1 MASSALLCL
10 SLSLLVVSSQNFP
23 GRGRTAADATHDQ
36 IITTATAT
44 AASLRSD
51 CYYCRYRQSSIVAH
65 ALVVQVTAAAEW
77 ILVPLTPSRFLVDKR
92 QGCHLR
98 EASKEL
104 GRERALLL
112 TCAPARCLSASNHV
126 RPRERV
132 HSFRALRA
140 SASGERTRSGG
151 TPPRPCIDTT
161 MRFCGR

>member
-1 MASSALLCL
+1 MA

-44 AASLRSD
+44 APRRPRSAAIAIIAATASPP
-51 CYYCRYRQSSIVAH
+51 IVVH

-98 EASKEL
+98 
-104 GRERALLL
+104 
-112 TCAPARCLSASNHV
+112 
-126 RPRERV
+126 
-132 HSFRALRA
+132 
-140 SASGERTRSGG
+140 
-151 TPPRPCIDTT
+151 
-161 MRFCGR
+161 